1 MSDVAIRIEGISKR
15 YRIGNQDTEW
25 YKTLRDT
32 LTNAATVPLR
42 ALRSKLQGAKGQS
55 SNGSTSFWALKD
67 VTFEIKPGE
76 IVGLIGPN
84 GAGKSTLLK
93 ILSRITDPTEGYV
106 EIYGRMSSLLEVG
119 TGFNAELSGR
129 ENIYLNGAILG
140 MKRAEIKR
148 NFDEIVAFAEVE
160 RFIDTPVKRYSSG
173 MYLRLAFA
181 VAAHLEPEILL
192 VDEVLAVGDA
202 AFQKKCLGKMSEVAH
217 EGRTVV
223 LVSHN
228 MAAIAN
234 LCGRTAVLRRGHLD
248 FFGDTQLAVAEY
260 ISGLSAGESD
270 DLAQRAD
277 REGGGRARVQ
287 KLTLLDE
294 YGAPK
299 DIVQSGEPLTVA
311 LEYLSSEEKP
321 LKNAFFEVKV
331 FNQYGEQLFILSS
344 FLTGQFF
351 DILPGR
357 GTVYCRVPAFL
368 VTPDIYS
375 TTVRFYVNSQLEDL
389 VSNASRLTV
398 IEGDFFGSGKSAQ
411 KKIDGTFIMPQT
423 WHETLPSRSD
433 SRGNDYFLTGAK
445 LG

>member
-1 MSDVAIRIEGISKR
+1 MSDVAIRIDGISKH
-15 YRIGNQDTEW
+15 YRIGNQDIEW

-32 LTNAATVPLR
+32 VTNAATVPFR
-42 ALRSKLQGAKGQS
+42 ALRSKLQFARSQS
-55 SNGSTSFWALKD
+55 SVESKSFWALKD

-76 IVGLIGPN
+76 IVGLIGRN

-106 EIYGRMSSLLEVG
+106 EMYGRMSSLLEVG

-140 MKRAEIKR
+140 MKRSEIKR
-148 NFDEIVAFAEVE
+148 KFDEIVAFAEVE
-160 RFIDTPVKRYSSG
+160 KFIDTPVKRYSSG

-228 MAAIAN
+228 MAAIGN
-234 LCGRTAVLRRGHLD
+234 LCGRTAVLRGGHLD

-260 ISGLSAGESD
+260 INGLPAGESG
-270 DLAQRAD
+270 DLAERAD
-277 REGGGRARVQ
+277 REGGGRARIQ

-299 DIVQSGEPLTVA
+299 DVVQSGESLTVA
-311 LEYLSSEEKP
+311 LEYLSFEEKP
-321 LKNAFFEVKV
+321 LKNSFFEVKV
-331 FNQYGEQLFILSS
+331 FSQYGEQLFMLSS
-344 FLTGQFF
+344 FLTGQIF

-357 GTVYCRVPAFL
+357 GTVYCHVPALL

-375 TTVRFYVNSQLEDL
+375 TTVRLYVNNQLEDL

-398 IEGDFFGSGKSAQ
+398 MEGDFFGSGKSAQ
-411 KKIDGTFIMPQT
+411 KKIDGTFLMPQT
-423 WHETLPSRSD
+423 WCATPPLVD
-433 SRGNDYFLTGAK
+433 CRGNDYFLTGAN
-445 LG
+445 LR